1 MTLPLKNV
9 PSPATTNIICVV
21 GDDIETLNKIEV
33 THQSSFVETI
43 PFNVPCNNKNN
54 VCSVRDDLEN
64 PEEEVV
70 QQGMSQSSSVS
81 L

>member
-43 PFNVPCNNKNN
+43 PFNVPCNKNN